1 VTSKTKK
8 YFQYSKTAMSFS
20 AELFESKDPK
30 RLISALRRTTL
41 YDVHDKR
48 AIVHV
53 PAEVLAVLAKVYDGK
68 KPKTYEEL
76 EEKDAKKKKLIRY
89 AAKLD
94 AKITDFV
101 NGQCL
106 AGFGCNAEG
115 KAEEVIRGL
124 LRKSEALEILLIN
137 NEVASV
143 VGYGRAGTGKF
154 GRKLVLQDEPIA
166 KKVKKD
172 KVYTA
177 YKGRKLFEIDVLAGR
192 DEKFEDAKTLLNYV
206 IAHRLAG
213 HSSGVLIQVLQD
225 TPIGE
230 WVSAFGFE
238 TVYAHLKKDGEYRQL
253 RLPQGVEYMALVDTP
268 QREGQKKVSWITKFG
283 RAYDVDV
290 ELCPARGARDA
301 WRQPCTF

>member
-1 VTSKTKK
+1 MTSKTKK

-20 AELFESKDPK
+20 PELFESKDPK

-41 YDVHDKR
+41 YDAHMQT

-76 EEKDAKKKKLIRY
+76 EEKDKKKKKLIRY
-89 AAKLD
+89 AKKLD
-94 AKITDFV
+94 AKITEFV
-101 NGQCL
+101 KTECL
-106 AGFGCNAEG
+106 AGFGCNAD
-115 KAEEVIRGL
+115 KAAEVIRGL
-124 LRKSEALEILLIN
+124 LRKSEALEILLVS
-137 NEVASV
+137 NEIQAV

-154 GRKLVLQDEPIA
+154 GRKLVLQDKPIE

-177 YKGRKLFEIDVLAGR
+177 YKGRKLFEIDVLSGTSA
-192 DEKFEDAKTLLNYV
+192 ENAVTLLNYV
-206 IAHRLAG
+206 IAHKLAG
-213 HSSGVLIQVLQD
+213 HSSGALIQVVAASEVGAAVQNL
-225 TPIGE
+225 
-230 WVSAFGFE
+230 GFTE
-238 TVYAHLKKDGEYRQL
+238 VYAHLKKDGEYRQL
-253 RLPQGVEYMALVDTP
+253 NLPAGVAYMALVDTP
-268 QREGQKKVSWITKFG
+268 QGEGQKKVSWITKFA
-283 RAYDVDV
+283 RYYEQYNV